1 VERAEETGISP
12 IATLSDPSGHHY
24 FFSRNMPRAVNDATQ
39 ILFLQD
45 EDMILSGEHIEWI
58 VWNDSDINHGN
69 VISVQTHWNGIVWLH
84 GTYATEEERVHY
96 EQIAIDIQLRRFR
109 AAMASLAET
118 DGLLFYLS
126 SGSTVRSNLSS
137 DQRTP
142 DFFLSQSVYFISQS
156 IYFIA
161 GTDVRV
167 EASHQF
173 RNIFAGW
180 AVPDDGAMHLAFANE
195 IVDAFSAH
203 YTAVR
208 TAYLWDFGSI
218 IVAALLV
225 LVLLVI
231 LFLGAGRRRKE
242 DGVHFA
248 LVDRP
253 YLDLS
258 FVAVFIWIVVVG
270 FNAVSLVQTIDR
282 HGNFFTVFVFILLS
296 LAMTS
301 ILIPALLWLL
311 SFAKRLKA
319 GRFWRHTLIFAVINW
334 VLSIIIRFFKAIWK
348 GFPLGSRLIIRPISH
363 ANRIKML
370 ESGAKQIADGNFDV
384 RIDVGGGELG
394 NIAESINNISAGIHK
409 AVGERM
415 KSERLKTEL
424 ITNVS
429 HDIRTPLTSII
440 TYTDLLK
447 QEGLDSEKA
456 PEYLEV
462 LVQKSG
468 RLKTLTDE
476 LFEAAKAATGN
487 IEVNL
492 IPLDFVALMNQVL
505 GELDETIKKSGLD
518 LRVSLP
524 EKMFIL
530 ADGKLM
536 WRVMENLLSN
546 VFKYSLPGSRVYL
559 HAQQTGA
566 VACIELK
573 NISATELNVDP
584 HELTERFKRGDDSRT
599 DGGTGLGLSI
609 VQSFVTAQGG
619 EFNVS
624 IDGDLFKATVLIPPV
639 GF

>member
-1 VERAEETGISP
+1 MPGVV
-12 IATLSDPSGHHY
+12 
-24 FFSRNMPRAVNDATQ
+24 RNATQ

-45 EDMILSGEHIEWI
+45 EDMILSGERIEWI
-58 VWNDSDINHGN
+58 VWDDWDIYHGN
-69 VISVQTHWNGIVWLH
+69 EIFVHTNWNGIVWIH
-84 GTYATEEERVHY
+84 GTYTTEEEREHY
-96 EQIAIDIQLRRFR
+96 EQIAIDLQLRRFR
-109 AAMASLAET
+109 AAMANLAET
-118 DGLLFYLS
+118 DGLLFYLRA
-126 SGSTVRSNLSS
+126 GSAVYSNISS
-137 DQRTP
+137 DQRTH
-142 DFFLSQSVYFISQS
+142 DFFASQSVYFISQS
-156 IYFIA
+156 IYSIA
-161 GTDVRV
+161 GTDMQT
-167 EASHQF
+167 EASHQLSG
-173 RNIFAGW
+173 IAW
-180 AVPDDGAMHLAFANE
+180 DVPDDGVLHLAFANE

-242 DGVHFA
+242 DGVYFA

-258 FVAVFIWIVVVG
+258 FVAVVLWIVLAIAIVWDFIHTV
-270 FNAVSLVQTIDR
+270 DR

-296 LAMTS
+296 LAMTL
-301 ILIPALLWLL
+301 ILIPALLWSL

-319 GRFWRHTLIFAVINW
+319 GRFWRHTLIFTIINW
-334 VLSIIIRFFKAIWK
+334 ALSVIIRFLKAIWK
-348 GFPLGSRLIIRPISH
+348 GFPLGSKLIIRPISH

-370 ESGAKQIADGNFDV
+370 EEGAKQAADGNFDV
-384 RIDVGGGELG
+384 HIDVGDGELG

-447 QEGLDSEKA
+447 QEGLDSENA

-518 LRVSLP
+518 LRVNLP

-559 HAQQTGA
+559 HAQQPDA
-566 VACIELK
+566 AACIELK

-619 EFNVS
+619 EFKVS
-624 IDGDLFKATVLIPPV
+624 IDGDLFKATVLIPTA
-639 GF
+639 